1 MKKILFFDDETFVSR
16 YLVRNMQD
24 NYGWNGDKIITY
36 VSSVDDLLDE
46 IYNEKVTYNLF
57 ILDIMTSIDSDETKK
72 RFSRDE
78 LELLRSGMNT
88 GLIIAKRVR
97 EIGRYNSVP
106 ILFLSARTIPR
117 IPDEE
122 RKITAH
128 IRKPVSPEEITSKM
142 KELMG
147 LTS

>member
-1 MKKILFFDDETFVSR
+1 MKKILFFDNETYVSK
-16 YLVRNMQD
+16 YLVKNLQE
-24 NYGWNGDKIITY
+24 NYGWNGDKKITY

-46 IYNEKVTYNLF
+46 INDGNVTYNLF

-72 RFSRDE
+72 RFRRDE
-78 LELLRSGMNT
+78 LESLSGGMNT
-88 GLIIAKRVR
+88 GLVIAKRVR
-97 EIGRYNSVP
+97 EIERYDSVP
-106 ILFLSARTIPR
+106 IIFLSARAIPP
-117 IPDEE
+117 IPDKE
-122 RKITAH
+122 RKITTY